1 MGSGEGKEGHE
12 MQERGELRKVQEGRR
27 RVPTRMISVLLLG
40 VLVVLSM
47 TGWWLYFGI
56 KKSIEHERGQNLR
69 DFAVVAA
76 GAFRNH
82 DLSTLLPG
90 NEQLYLSVWIRGVLA
105 SYSTQS
111 GMRNAFI
118 MDKTNHIL
126 ADARKSVPVGTTCD
140 ILKIGEEELAGVWN
154 GNAAFSAPY
163 EDPSDG
169 KRYTVAYAPV
179 TNIEGVVVGIL
190 GVEGPLLRDV
200 GAERQ
205 PALWVGALSLAAVV
219 CLGFVLIR
227 RA

>member
-1 MGSGEGKEGHE
+1 MAEGECALGFGRSRVGLGEGKGGHE
-12 MQERGELRKVQEGRR
+12 MQKRGEPRKVQEERR
-27 RVPTRMISVLLLG
+27 RVLTRVISVLLLG

-56 KKSIEHERGQNLR
+56 KKSIERERGQNLR

-82 DLSTLLPG
+82 DLSTLVPG
-90 NEQLYLSVWIRGVLA
+90 NEQLYLSVWIRRALA
-105 SYSTQS
+105 SYRTES

-126 ADARKSVPVGTTCD
+126 ADARKSVPIGTMCD
-140 ILKIGEEELAGVWN
+140 ILKIGEGKLAGVWN

-169 KRYTVAYAPV
+169 RRYTVAYAPV

-190 GVEGPLLRDV
+190 GVEAPL
-200 GAERQ
+200 
-205 PALWVGALSLAAVV
+205 
-219 CLGFVLIR
+219 R
-227 RA
+227 R